1 MRAPQLNET
10 LSRLVDSRKS
20 DTLNL
25 EGTGDWMSTEPFVS
39 QFRELSS
46 DEKIRLVQELWDE
59 IAEEVSRRPLS
70 ESQRRL
76 LDERLA
82 DEEQNPDDVEPWAKA
97 KADILRDL

>member
-1 MRAPQLNET
+1 
-10 LSRLVDSRKS
+10 
-20 DTLNL
+20 
-25 EGTGDWMSTEPFVS
+25 MSTESFVS

-46 DEKIRLVQELWDE
+46 DEKIQLVQELWDE

-97 KADILRDL
+97 KTDILQDL

>member
-1 MRAPQLNET
+1 
-10 LSRLVDSRKS
+10 
-20 DTLNL
+20 
-25 EGTGDWMSTEPFVS
+25 MSTEPFVS

-70 ESQRRL
+70 ESHRRL

-82 DEEQNPDDVEPWAKA
+82 DEEQNPDDVESWTKA
-97 KADILRDL
+97 KADILREL

>member
-1 MRAPQLNET
+1 
-10 LSRLVDSRKS
+10 
-20 DTLNL
+20 
-25 EGTGDWMSTEPFVS
+25 MSTEPFVS

-46 DEKIRLVQELWDE
+46 DEKIQLVQELWDE

-82 DEEQNPDDVEPWAKA
+82 DEEQNPDDVEPWTKA
-97 KADILRDL
+97 KADILQDL

>member
-1 MRAPQLNET
+1 MR
-10 LSRLVDSRKS
+10 
-20 DTLNL
+20 
-25 EGTGDWMSTEPFVS
+25 TESFVS

-46 DEKIRLVQELWDE
+46 DEKIQLVQELWDE
-59 IAEEVSRRPLS
+59 IVEEVSRRPLS

-97 KADILRDL
+97 KADILQDL